1 MLHMNP
7 VYQKELRTTA
17 RSLRTYVIIFV
28 FNGLLSLFGLFALYL
43 SFEYQQ
49 KIGSNVEYSAILQI
63 YSIIT
68 GVEFFLLLL
77 VVPAVTAGAI
87 SGEKERQTLEILLTT
102 KLTSGSIIRGKLMA
116 SISMM
121 ILLAFSSLPVIA
133 LVFSIGGIT
142 LRDLG
147 EFLVLILETAI
158 YLGSI
163 GIFFSALL
171 KKSTSATV
179 AAYGTVLLLCLGTF
193 GAVWGIHFVEQMHL
207 NHLAPGTATNIQAD
221 IGSWMLLLLVNPIVS
236 YLSILKG
243 QAGTG
248 KVLAGLY
255 EKYGNIPAALDGH
268 WFFVSTLIQI
278 VIAVILLLLA
288 AAILNPLRGNKKRFK
303 LKRQSRKKKVKN
315 K

>member
-1 MLHMNP
+1 MLRLNP

-17 RSLRTYVIIFV
+17 RSLRSYIIIFA
-28 FNGLLSLFGLFALYL
+28 FNSLLSLFGLFALYFT
-43 SFEYQQ
+43 FEYQQ
-49 KIGSNVEYSAILQI
+49 SLGNSVQYSAILEI
-63 YSIIT
+63 YTVIT

-102 KLTSGSIIRGKLMA
+102 KMSPSSIIRGKLLA

-121 ILLAFSSLPVIA
+121 LLLAFSSLPVIA

-147 EFLVLILETAI
+147 GFLLLILETAV

-179 AAYGTVLLLCLGTF
+179 AVYGIVLLLCIGTF
-193 GAVWGIHFVEQMHL
+193 GAVFGIHFLTQIHL
-207 NHLAPGTATNIQAD
+207 NHIAADEIAMQAD
-221 IGSWMLLLLVNPIVS
+221 IGNWMLLLLVNPIAT
-236 YLSILKG
+236 YLSVLKG
-243 QAGTG
+243 QTGTG
-248 KVLAGLY
+248 RSLAEIYG
-255 EKYGNIPAALDGH
+255 KYGNLSSVWNEHWFLISVIIQIIIAVLLLFWSAAL
-268 WFFVSTLIQI
+268 
-278 VIAVILLLLA
+278 
-288 AAILNPLRGNKKRFK
+288 LNPLKRRQFK
-303 LKRQSRKKKVKN
+303 G
-315 K
+315 

>member
-1 MLHMNP
+1 MLRLNP

-17 RSLRTYVIIFV
+17 RSLRTYVIIFAV
-28 FNGLLSLFGLFALYL
+28 NGLLSLFGLFALYL

-49 KIGSNVEYSAILQI
+49 KIGNNVEYSAILEI

-102 KLTSGSIIRGKLMA
+102 KLTPGSIIRGKLVA

-121 ILLAFSSLPVIA
+121 LLLAFSSLPVIA

-142 LRDLG
+142 LRDLA
-147 EFLVLILETAI
+147 EFLLLILETAI

-193 GAVWGIHFVEQMHL
+193 GAVWGIHFLDQMHL
-207 NHLAPGTATNIQAD
+207 NHAGDTVTAIQAD
-221 IGSWMLLLLVNPIVS
+221 IGNWMLLLLVNPIVT

-243 QAGTG
+243 QASTG
-248 KVLAGLY
+248 RTLASLY
-255 EKYGNIPAALDGH
+255 EKYGNLPEVLNEH
-268 WFFVSTLIQI
+268 WLLFSTVIQI
-278 VIAVILLLLA
+278 VIAVILLLSA
-288 AAILNPLRGNKKRFK
+288 AAILNPLKGNKERIKHK
-303 LKRQSRKKKVKN
+303 KQNTKKKVAN

>member
-1 MLHMNP
+1 MLRLNP
-7 VYQKELRTTA
+7 VYQKDLRTTA
-17 RSLRTYVIIFV
+17 RSLRTYIIIFA
-28 FNGLLSLFGLFALYL
+28 FNSLLSLFGLFALYFT
-43 SFEYQQ
+43 FEYQQ
-49 KIGSNVEYSAILQI
+49 SLGNSVQYSAILEI
-63 YSIIT
+63 YSVIT

-102 KLTSGSIIRGKLMA
+102 KMSPGSIIRGKLLA

-147 EFLVLILETAI
+147 GFLLLILETAV

-179 AAYGTVLLLCLGTF
+179 AVYGIVLLLCLGTF
-193 GAVWGIHFVEQMHL
+193 GAVFGIHFLTQIHL
-207 NHLAPGTATNIQAD
+207 NHLVTDGTTPMQAD
-221 IGSWMLLLLVNPIVS
+221 IGNWMLLLLGNPIAT
-236 YLSILKG
+236 YLSVLKG
-243 QAGTG
+243 QTGTG
-248 KVLAGLY
+248 RSLAEIYG
-255 EKYGNIPAALDGH
+255 KYGNLSAVWNDN
-268 WFFVSTLIQI
+268 WFLISMILQI
-278 VIAVILLLLA
+278 VIAVLLLFWSA
-288 AAILNPLRGNKKRFK
+288 ALLNPLKK
-303 LKRQSRKKKVKN
+303 QPSVS
-315 K
+315 